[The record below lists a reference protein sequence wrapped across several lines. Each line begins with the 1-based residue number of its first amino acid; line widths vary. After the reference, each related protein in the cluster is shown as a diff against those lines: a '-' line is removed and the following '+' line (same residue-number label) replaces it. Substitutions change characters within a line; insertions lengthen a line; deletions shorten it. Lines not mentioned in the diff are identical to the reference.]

1 LLPARGLQDGFL
13 GFYVMDGL
21 TKFQS
26 PQLFPATAVKSE
38 ESSFIENIIKKL
50 GSCKRT

>member
-13 GFYVMDGL
+13 GFYVTDEL

-26 PQLFPATAVKSE
+26 PQLFPATGVKLE
-38 ESSFIENIIKKL
+38 ESSFIEKYYQKAEQL
-50 GSCKRT
+50 